1 MKRTGAVI
9 FHPPS
14 GPSSLEALVS
24 SARTHAAMDLIEA
37 VLPLVSTVVVVG
49 DPTTFSSMK
58 GSGIDIMPMCPED
71 PFHFGETLQAIVQDH
86 RLDSALYFGSGSG
99 ALLDHEDLSGL
110 VTFAQRRDAAAL
122 FNNFYSCDFAA
133 FSDTAVLTRQ
143 PLPANDNG
151 IGFLLADAGVRCYGL
166 PRSVKT
172 QFDLDTPTDAMLLHA
187 SERGGRRLRTFLEN
201 QTFDHPALQ
210 GVLDALTRREA
221 LLYVVGRV
229 SPVTWQAF
237 ETQVACRTAGIV
249 EGRGMKAYARRRP
262 LVMPRLFENEGW
274 DRFFAALQDASD
286 AAIIDSRPLL
296 APDGNLPSPD
306 QRFASD
312 LCRLS
317 DLRDRRWLEFT
328 EQAAACSIPVLLG
341 GHSLVSGGLYLL
353 AEICWKGRNLPRRLH
368 PASYE
373 GDGKPHESVP

>member
-14 GPSSLEALVS
+14 GPSSLEALVA
-24 SARTHAAMDLIEA
+24 SARAHAAMDLIEA
-37 VLPLVSTVVVVG
+37 VRPLVSAVVVVG
-49 DPTTFSSMK
+49 DPAVFSPLNA
-58 GSGIDIMPMCPED
+58 SGIDITAMCPED
-71 PFHFGETLQAIVQDH
+71 PFHFGHTLQAIVKAH
-86 RLDSALYFGSGSG
+86 RLDAALYFGSGSG
-99 ALLDHEDLSGL
+99 ALLEDEDLSDL
-110 VTFAQRRDAAAL
+110 VAFAQRRDPAAL
-122 FNNFYSCDFAA
+122 LNNFYSCDFAV
-133 FSDTAVLTRQ
+133 FSDAAVLTRQ

-151 IGFLLADAGVRCYGL
+151 IGFHLADAGVRCFGL

-172 QFDLDTPTDAMLLHA
+172 QFDLDTPTDAMLLQA
-187 SERGGRRLRTFLEN
+187 SERGGRRLRAFLER
-201 QTFDHPALQ
+201 QTFGHSPLR

-221 LLYVVGRV
+221 LIYLVGRV

-249 EGRGMKAYARRRP
+249 EGRGMKAYARHRP
-262 LVMPRLFENEGW
+262 LVVPSLFENEGW
-274 DRFFAALQDASD
+274 DRFFAALQAAAD

-296 APDGNLPSPD
+296 APEGNMPSPAE
-306 QRFASD
+306 RFASD
-312 LCRLS
+312 GYQLS
-317 DLRDRRWLEFT
+317 ALEDPRWRDFT

-368 PASYE
+368 PAPYE